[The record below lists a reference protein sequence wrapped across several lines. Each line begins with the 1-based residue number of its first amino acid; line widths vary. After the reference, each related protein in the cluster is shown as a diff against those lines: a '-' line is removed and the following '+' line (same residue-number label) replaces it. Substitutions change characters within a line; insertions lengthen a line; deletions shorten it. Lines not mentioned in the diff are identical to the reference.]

1 MNKNN
6 RAGVIPKNVLK
17 NLLTLSA
24 TTHPWDSTWDCEI
37 LVKIA
42 GKQCGCFYT
51 CSDCIDYTLNWFY
64 TDDVEGE
71 DNESR

>member
-17 NLLTLSA
+17 NLLTLSGR
-24 TTHPWDSTWDCEI
+24 TDPWDSTWDCEV

-42 GKQCGCFYT
+42 GKCCDSFDT
-51 CSDCIDYTLNWFY
+51 CSDCIEYTLNWFY
-64 TDDVEGE
+64 ADDVEGE

>member
-6 RAGVIPKNVLK
+6 RAGVIPKSVLK
-17 NLLTLSA
+17 DILTLSVP
-24 TTHPWDSTWDCEI
+24 TSTWDCEV

-42 GKQCGCFYT
+42 GKRCGSYYT

-64 TDDVEGE
+64 ADDVEGE